1 MLNAL
6 RRTSQRARLAKS
18 LYAALISRA
27 RERRFYER
35 LGVAD
40 SVDGRFDMVVL
51 HAWLVLERLQA
62 AGLQALARSLSDTI
76 FVGFDEALRELGSG
90 DIGMGRR
97 MKKMGDAFNG
107 RLHAYDGARGDEE
120 MAAAILRNVY
130 RGDVRHENDAHCL
143 ARYAL
148 AARKALAT
156 GDPMSGEIEFGPLPV
171 PPE

>member
-18 LYAALISRA
+18 LYATLVSRA
-27 RERRFYER
+27 RDHRFYAQ

-40 SVDGRFDMVVL
+40 SIDGRFDLVVL

-62 AGLQALARSLSDTI
+62 AGLQDLARSLSDTI

-107 RLHAYDGARGDEE
+107 RLHAYRAARGEE
-120 MAAAILRNVY
+120 ELAAAILRNVY
-130 RGDVRHENDAHCL
+130 RGDDRRTDDSRRL

-148 AARKALAT
+148 NTRKVLAAC
-156 GDPMSGEIEFGPLPV
+156 DPLGGELEFGTLPV
-171 PPE
+171 S